1 MADYS
6 LVDIKDP
13 AIIKLMDDYFDVMHF
28 QNMQLFDKVFHKNC
42 ALYSTQTGEL
52 SLRPYDIYREAVAN
66 RESPAELGNTRRDMV
81 LDFDQVSS
89 TLAWVKPQLEMFGG
103 VMQDYLNI
111 VFLDGQWWIMAKMWE
126 KVADSEPQA

>member
-13 AIIKLMDDYFDVMHF
+13 AILKLMDDYFDVMHH
-28 QNMQLFDKVFHKNC
+28 QDMDLFDKVFHKNC
-42 ALYSTQTGEL
+42 SLYSTQTGEL

-66 RESPAELGNTRRDMV
+66 RHSPAELGNARRVMV

-126 KVADSEPQA
+126 KVGDSE

>member
-6 LVDIKDP
+6 LADIKDP

-28 QNMQLFDKVFHKNC
+28 QNMELFDKVFHKNC
-42 ALYSTQTGEL
+42 TLYSAQSGEL
-52 SLRPYDIYREAVAN
+52 SLRPYEIYREVVAS
-66 RESPAELGNTRRDMV
+66 RQSPSELGNARQDKV

-103 VMQDYLNI
+103 VMQDYLNL

-126 KVADSEPQA
+126 KVGDAS